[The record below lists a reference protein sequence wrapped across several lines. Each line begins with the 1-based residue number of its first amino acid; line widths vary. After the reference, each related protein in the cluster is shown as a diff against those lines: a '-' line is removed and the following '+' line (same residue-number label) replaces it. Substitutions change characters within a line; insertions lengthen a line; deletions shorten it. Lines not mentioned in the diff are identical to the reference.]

1 MRQPTPSRAGRQ
13 NQNPVTSAS
22 VPVVERFEGGALPPE
37 WTETVA
43 QLHTRSSALLKVMEA
58 LATQLK
64 AMAREN
70 PGDAARCA
78 KLYSRLG
85 VLAPRLQ
92 HLQATAELWLQEPLA
107 GQPPLAVSHEAER
120 VADALNGAADK
131 LLRALDTA
139 AGRRRD
145 AQLRDSI
152 RGRTPE

>member
-1 MRQPTPSRAGRQ
+1 MQIQLNTDSNVQGADSVAEWAERTLRERLERHADQVTRIEIHLSDVASSR
-13 NQNPVTSAS
+13 V
-22 VPVVERFEGGALPPE
+22 GA
-37 WTETVA
+37 
-43 QLHTRSSALLKVMEA
+43 HDKRCLLEA
-58 LATQLK
+58 
-64 AMAREN
+64 R
-70 PGDAARCA
+70 
-78 KLYSRLG
+78 
-85 VLAPRLQ
+85 
-92 HLQATAELWLQEPLA
+92 LA